1 MATVAN
7 ASTSFDPEADIRQ
20 LVRNSK
26 IGLVGFLAL
35 AVGAGTL
42 IPIGGAVIASGQ
54 LGTETHTKR
63 ISHPIGGTIKQI
75 FVKEGDHVA
84 AGAPLMRFDD
94 TVSTAESD
102 LSSLSVDQLLA
113 QRARLEAERVDAGAI
128 SFPAALTNGHPGAE
142 QAMDEER
149 RLFTIRQGEASA
161 MREQLRSRIAQLGQ
175 QIGGYQA
182 QIGALRK
189 QQTLIDPER
198 ENMQALYKRGLVTLS
213 RLNQLERTSVDA
225 DGSVAMLQA
234 QIAQT
239 RGKISETREQLL
251 QMNQTRRSDAGTQL
265 ASLNSQ
271 LNEQTMRNI
280 SARDIKYRSL
290 IRAPY
295 AGVVNKIS
303 FFTLGEVVRPA
314 EPIMEIV
321 PDKDRMT
328 VEVQINPTDVEQVQ
342 SGAKA
347 RVRFSSLN
355 STATPEVT
363 GVVTLVAPDRTTNPQ
378 TGQSY
383 FAARVAVDPKDIAR
397 HRELALRVGM
407 PAEVFIETGDRSMMS
422 YLTKPLRDQF
432 ARAFRDN

>member
-1 MATVAN
+1 
-7 ASTSFDPEADIRQ
+7 
-20 LVRNSK
+20 
-26 IGLVGFLAL
+26 
-35 AVGAGTL
+35 
-42 IPIGGAVIASGQ
+42 
-54 LGTETHTKR
+54 
-63 ISHPIGGTIKQI
+63 
-75 FVKEGDHVA
+75 
-84 AGAPLMRFDD
+84 
-94 TVSTAESD
+94 
-102 LSSLSVDQLLA
+102 
-113 QRARLEAERVDAGAI
+113 
-128 SFPAALTNGHPGAE
+128 
-142 QAMDEER
+142 
-149 RLFTIRQGEASA
+149 

-175 QIGGYQA
+175 QIGGYHA